1 MTIFD
6 RLTTLA
12 DATRSRLLAVLDRHE
27 LTVSELCTALQLPQS
42 TVSRHLRVLAD
53 EGWLVSRADGT
64 SRRYQVAPE
73 LDESARDLWRVVSAQ
88 LEDRAIAEDEERVAQ
103 LLAQRR
109 TRSQEFFSSASG
121 QWDGVRA
128 ELFGDRSD
136 LFGLVS
142 LLPADWTVGD
152 LGCGTGRICAA
163 LSPWVRRVI
172 GVDAS
177 EEMLRAARARLGE
190 GGNVELR
197 EGPLEALPVA
207 DLELDAAVLSLVL
220 HYVAEP
226 AEVIVEAARVLRSG
240 GTLLVID
247 MMSHAREEYRTRMGH
262 LWQGFSEE
270 ELLSMLRSAGFV
282 DPAYQPLPQDASAKG
297 PLLFAARA
305 TKV

>member
-64 SRRYQVAPE
+64 SRRYRVAPQLE
-73 LDESARDLWRVVSAQ
+73 DSARELWHVVRSQ
-88 LEDRAIAEDEERVAQ
+88 LADRAIAEDEERVSQ
-103 LLAQRR
+103 VLVQRR

-121 QWDGVRA
+121 QWDSVRA
-128 ELFGDRSD
+128 ELFGDRAD
-136 LFGLVS
+136 LFGLVG
-142 LLPADWTVGD
+142 LLSADWTVGD

-163 LSPWVRRVI
+163 LSPWVHHVI

-207 DLELDAAVLSLVL
+207 DVELNAAVLSLVL

-226 AEVIVEAARVLRSG
+226 AEVITEAARVLRSG

-247 MMSHAREEYRTRMGH
+247 MMPHGREEYRERMGH
-262 LWQGFSEE
+262 LWQGFGEE
-270 ELLSMLRSAGFV
+270 ELAAMFRAAGFV
-282 DPAYQPLPQDASAKG
+282 KPTYQSLPQDGSAKG
-297 PLLFAARA
+297 PLLFA
-305 TKV
+305 